1 MQCISNFRWIL
12 CLYFQA
18 NSIGRSSKTVQEYL
32 EKNYTDELVESEED
46 TIKLTLNALLEVEKK
61 IM

>member
-1 MQCISNFRWIL
+1 M
-12 CLYFQA
+12 
-18 NSIGRSSKTVQEYL
+18 QEYL

-61 IM
+61 LCNL